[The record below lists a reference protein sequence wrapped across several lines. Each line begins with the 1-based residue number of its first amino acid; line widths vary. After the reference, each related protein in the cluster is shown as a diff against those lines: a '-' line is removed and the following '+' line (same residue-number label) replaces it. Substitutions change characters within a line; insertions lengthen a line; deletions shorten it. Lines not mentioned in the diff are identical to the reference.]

1 MLWRWATGRVIHTT
15 DTVLVIG
22 GGIAGIQ
29 ASLDLA
35 SAGSKVILVER
46 SSSIG
51 GKMAGLDKNFPT
63 LDCSICIEAPKMSD
77 VTHNPNIR
85 VLTLSEVVEVEGSEG
100 DFEVTVLQHPAFV
113 NSECTRC
120 DLCVQECPQLLKN
133 EFDGGMGA
141 RKAIFTPFSQ
151 AEPGTYSIDITS
163 CLNDP
168 PNYLPCSRCSDVCGP
183 EAIDFS
189 MAAHRTR
196 EKVGAIIVAT
206 GFDLLDPQ
214 LLKEFGYGTDP
225 DILTSYEF
233 ERLLNAAGPSDGEI
247 IKPSSGKVPEKILFV
262 LCAGSRDQRLVEY
275 CSRTCCMYSVKEAT
289 QARDHGISDVT
300 ILYMD
305 IRAYG
310 KGFDE
315 FYLRSK
321 EGVRYVRARP
331 SRIGRNGDRIRVRYE
346 NQDGGSIVE
355 EDYDM
360 AILATASIPSRGTKE
375 LSDILGLEL
384 SHDGFFLTDD
394 AYPVRSSRNGI
405 FIAGCASGPKDI
417 PDSVTEGS
425 AAAAGALGYLNERV
439 WIREPEAEPLD
450 MSGDP
455 RVGVFLC
462 DCGSN
467 INGVV
472 DVASVAEEAKKFPG
486 VAYVEENKFTCAGST
501 QDDMIRKIR
510 ENGLN
515 RVVVSACSPK
525 THGVTFQRVCS
536 RAGLNPYVFEMAN
549 VRNMDSWVHKNEKEN
564 ATSKAVDLARMAVVK
579 ARYLEP
585 LKDIE
590 VPVERRAIV
599 VGGGVAGLSAAEA
612 LARMG
617 IETHLIEREKKAG
630 GMMRSLDRIGP
641 TGIKTQK
648 LANRKIHDAQAS
660 GVRIH
665 LGTQVDNISGFI
677 GNFIADLSDGT
688 KLEAGAVVMATG
700 AEPYVPEEFQYGRDS
715 RVMTTLDVEKN
726 LKDIKGEKVT
736 IASCVGSRDGERGC
750 SRYCCSAMLNQAI
763 KLRENNN
770 RIRIVSKDIRAY
782 SRYAEDLYLEA
793 GKKGVQFFRYDQE
806 STPGDAIKLK
816 DGSVTVFDTL
826 SGEELRIPT
835 DRLVLNI
842 GMRPSENNLVS
853 QLKLSRDQEGFLLEV
868 HPKLGPVES
877 AVSGVFL
884 AGTAQGPKEVR
895 ESITQGL
902 AAATKAAGILFRDR
916 IEKEPLIPVIDYD
929 RCTKCQRCALVCP
942 YGAITG
948 KTGESIEVI
957 PAKCMGCGNCIAECA
972 VDAITMPGY
981 TDEEIISQIDA
992 ATVEKPEEKLMV
1004 FACNWCSYAGADQA
1018 GISKI
1023 QYPSNSRVIR
1033 TMCSSRI
1040 SQKLVMHA
1048 FARNAGAVLVTGC
1061 HINDCHYI
1069 DANVHTEKRVER
1081 WVRFLEARG
1090 IDQRRLQLWW
1100 VSAAEGRR
1108 FASKVTEMS
1117 DLIKSLPPEEI
1128 SGTAEKMGGRKW

>member
-1 MLWRWATGRVIHTT
+1 MP

-35 SAGSKVILVER
+35 NAGAKVIMVER
-46 SSSIG
+46 ASSIG

-85 VLTLSEVVEVEGSEG
+85 VMTLSEVTGVKGKDG
-100 DFEVTVLQHPAFV
+100 DFEVSILQHPGYV
-113 NSECTRC
+113 TSECTKC
-120 DLCVQECPQLLKN
+120 DLCVQECPQLMKN

-151 AEPGTYSIDITS
+151 AEPGTYSIDINS

-168 PNYLPCSRCSDVCGP
+168 PSYLPCSRCSDVCGP
-183 EAIDFS
+183 DAIDFS
-189 MAAHRTR
+189 MVAHETT

-214 LLKEFGYGTDP
+214 LLTEFGYGTDP

-247 IKPSSGKVPEKILFV
+247 IKPSNREVPEKILFV
-262 LCAGSRDQRLVEY
+262 LCAGSRDQRLVKY
-275 CSRTCCMYSVKEAT
+275 CSRTCCMYTIKEAT
-289 QARDHGISDVT
+289 QAKDHGISDISV
-300 ILYMD
+300 LYMD

-310 KGFDE
+310 KGFDD

-321 EGVRYVRARP
+321 DGVNYIRARP
-331 SRIGRNGDRIRVRYE
+331 SLIRRNGDRIKVRYE
-346 NQDGGSIVE
+346 NQDSTKVVE
-355 EDYDM
+355 EEYDL
-360 AILATASIPSRGTKE
+360 AVLATASIPSSGTGQLSGVLGIE
-375 LSDILGLEL
+375 LSE
-384 SHDGFFLTDD
+384 DGFFKTED

-425 AAAAGALGYLNERV
+425 AAAAGALGYLTERV
-439 WIREPEAEPLD
+439 WIKEPEAEPLD

-455 RVGVFLC
+455 RIGVFLC

-472 DVASVAEEAKKFPG
+472 NVASVAEEVKNFPN
-486 VAYVEENKFTCAGST
+486 VAYVEENRFTCAGST
-501 QDDMIRKIR
+501 QDDMIKKIR
-510 ENGLN
+510 EKNLN

-525 THGVTFQRVCS
+525 THGITFQRVCS

-549 VRNMDSWVHKNEKEN
+549 VRNMDSWVHKNEKEK
-564 ATSKAVDLARMAVVK
+564 ATVKAVDLAKMAVVK

-585 LKDIE
+585 LNDIE
-590 VPVERRAIV
+590 VPVNRRAIV
-599 VGGGVAGLSAAEA
+599 VGGGVAGLSAADA

-617 IETHLIEREKKAG
+617 IETHLIEKEKKAG
-630 GMMRSLDRIGP
+630 GLLRSLDRLGP
-641 TGIKTQK
+641 TGTRTQK
-648 LANRKIHDAQAS
+648 LVNSKIQDAKDS
-660 GVRIH
+660 GVIFH
-665 LGTQVDNISGFI
+665 LGTQIENISGFI

-688 KLEAGAVVMATG
+688 KMEAGAIVMATG
-700 AEPYVPEEFQYGRDS
+700 AQPYVPEEFEYGKNS
-715 RVMTTLDVEKN
+715 SVITSLDLEKD
-726 LKDIKGEKVT
+726 LKNIKNEKVT
-736 IASCVGSRDGERGC
+736 IASCVGSRDGDKGC
-750 SRYCCSAMLNQAI
+750 SRFCCSSMLNQAI
-763 KLRENNN
+763 RLKENGN
-770 RIRIVSKDIRAY
+770 RVRVVYKDIRAY
-782 SRYAEDLYLEA
+782 SRYAEELYLEA
-793 GKKGVQFFRYDQE
+793 GRKGVQFFRYAQDK
-806 STPGDAIKLK
+806 TPQDAIKLE
-816 DGSVTVFDTL
+816 DGSVTVFDEL
-826 SGEELRIPT
+826 SAQELKIPT
-835 DRLVLNI
+835 DRLVLSI
-842 GMRPSENNLVS
+842 GMRPSENNLMS

-868 HPKLGPVES
+868 HPKLGPVEA

-884 AGTAQGPKEVR
+884 AGTAQGPKDVR

-902 AAATKAAGILFRDR
+902 ATATKAAGILFKDK

-929 RCTKCQRCALVCP
+929 KCTKCQRCAAVCP
-942 YGAITG
+942 YGAIKGTLR
-948 KTGESIEVI
+948 ESIEVI
-957 PAKCMGCGNCIAECA
+957 PARCMGCGNCIAECA

-992 ATVEKPEEKLMV
+992 ATEENPEEKLVV

-1061 HINDCHYI
+1061 HLNDCHYI

-1081 WVRFLEARG
+1081 WIKFLEARG

-1108 FASKVTEMS
+1108 FASKITDMS
-1117 DLIKSLPPEEI
+1117 NLIKSLPPDEV
-1128 SGTAEKMGGRKW
+1128 SKTAEKMGGRKW